1 MTPRACR
8 RKAYPGCSTDG
19 SRWHDR
25 AGYRAAGG
33 ASATDVHN
41 AFFGNG
47 GRFAEL
53 FPSRAEREAF
63 LRTPE
68 YQEIA
73 RLRLEL
79 RHQEK
84 AAS

>member
-1 MTPRACR
+1 MKFTTLIPLPMAKSKAQQALEFVRQLAAC
-8 RKAYPGCSTDG
+8 
-19 SRWHDR
+19 
-25 AGYRAAGG
+25 G

-47 GRFAEL
+47 GRFGEL

-63 LRTPE
+63 LRTAE

>member
-1 MTPRACR
+1 MIGLVIVAR
-8 RKAYPGCSTDG
+8 
-19 SRWHDR
+19 
-25 AGYRAAGG
+25 G
-33 ASATDVHN
+33 ASATDVHKE
-41 AFFGNG
+41 FFGNG

-63 LRTPE
+63 MRTPE